1 MKNYFYYK
9 LMCFNYKASLLSLT
23 IGMISGL
30 LLIMNKP
37 EKRAIGIFILF
48 YTLVQLLEAIMYNY
62 GNNTPEI
69 YSKLLLINLGLQGLV
84 FFLSLNYIYKIP
96 RIYLYLSLFISLYIV
111 LETMQNDF
119 KKININPTINW
130 NFMNLNVSI
139 FLIIMYFLMF
149 YWLYYNKELRQVN
162 TNSQLVENF
171 GKLLFA
177 TCMISYMLPK
187 TNANHSSIWCISSAL
202 IAPITL
208 FL

>member
-1 MKNYFYYK
+1 
-9 LMCFNYKASLLSLT
+9 MCFNYKASLISLT

-30 LLIMNKP
+30 LLITTNKP

-48 YTLVQLLEAIMYNY
+48 YTLVQLLEAIMYHY

-96 RIYLYLSLFISLYIV
+96 SIYLYLSLFISFYII

-130 NFMNLNVSI
+130 NFMNLNVSL
-139 FLIIMYFLMF
+139 FLTIMYFLIF
-149 YWLYYNKELRQVN
+149 YWLYYNNKESRKIN
-162 TNSQLVENF
+162 YNSQLIENF
-171 GKLLFA
+171 GHLLLA
-177 TCMISYMLPK
+177 TCLISYILPK
-187 TNANHSSIWCISSAL
+187 TNANRASIWCISSAL

>member
-1 MKNYFYYK
+1 
-9 LMCFNYKASLLSLT
+9 
-23 IGMISGL
+23 
-30 LLIMNKP
+30 
-37 EKRAIGIFILF
+37 
-48 YTLVQLLEAIMYNY
+48 MYHY

-69 YSKLLLINLGLQGLV
+69 YSKFLLINLGLQGLV

-96 RIYLYLSLFISLYIV
+96 SIYLYLSLFISLYII

-130 NFMNLNVSI
+130 NFMNLNVSL
-139 FLIIMYFLMF
+139 FLIIMYFLIF
-149 YWLYYNKELRQVN
+149 YWLYYNKEPRKVD
-162 TNSQLVENF
+162 TDSQLVNNF

-177 TCMISYMLPK
+177 TFMISYILPK
-187 TNANHSSIWCISSAL
+187 TNANHPSIWCISSAL